1 MTLDCSYRQR
11 LGGER
16 KPENRGRI
24 IAFRPLFS
32 VLRPPSAQPRAGAR
46 RRRRLLLK
54 TSFASNT
61 SRRPAVKQ
69 SPTTEMPLAG
79 RRNTDDRER
88 IRTDVPILSCR
99 SFHHPASAECVSSSQ
114 CQRTENRGQ
123 RTDNRRLSPLSLNA
137 RRFYALC
144 ETQNLKG
151 HQSIGET
158 HTKSTT
164 RDPIR
169 PPVSVVRP
177 PNGGARRD
185 RTDDLMLAKHALSQL
200 SYGPVA
206 AKRRVNSDQSTA
218 IRKPSPQPLLFTDHC
233 SPIPEWW
240 AWEDLNLRPHAYQAR
255 ALTN

>member
-79 RRNTDDRER
+79 RRNTDDREQTESVLR
-88 IRTDVPILSCR
+88 QSTPTRLRLNVFPLHNVR
-99 SFHHPASAECVSSSQ
+99 ER
-114 CQRTENRGQ
+114 RTEDRGRITVGCRRSRSTQDAFTRFAKLKILKDISRSAKRTRNRQPETPSVLRSPSSVLRMVEPDGIEPTCLMLAKHALSGPEDRE
-123 RTDNRRLSPLSLNA
+123 RTTDAKP
-137 RRFYALC
+137 
-144 ETQNLKG
+144 
-151 HQSIGET
+151 
-158 HTKSTT
+158 
-164 RDPIR
+164 D
-169 PPVSVVRP
+169 
-177 PNGGARRD
+177 GGARRD

-200 SYGPVA
+200 SYSPAGGHPSSVVRLPSSDPGGPG
-206 AKRRVNSDQSTA
+206 RT
-218 IRKPSPQPLLFTDHC
+218 
-233 SPIPEWW
+233 
-240 AWEDLNLRPHAYQAR
+240 
-255 ALTN
+255 